1 MGNTASN
8 TSSESDDDDLKET
21 TVGKTLRKLQKSK
34 AKEHKKELEQNIPK
48 NFTIDRRYVRNF
60 DTQIIH
66 NHGRLYSAVAKQVE
80 GSVHVGDSV
89 YDENGQQGI
98 SNNSIQL
105 AARNFA
111 ESLKAIKN
119 DDQPLLALTRMTHF
133 DMQELRALQGVFDSI
148 ACAEANDNLISA
160 NELFAAIGANRNSLL
175 GKALFRLMDI
185 TRSGQINFR
194 TWVIMLSSLSP
205 EASIDEKIN
214 FAFNLYDDNGDGFID
229 KNDIVHLLTSAI
241 NDLTTDE
248 AKQMI
253 NKAFEQADQD
263 KDSRINISDYKQL
276 ANGSDSFFNAFTIDI
291 PGLLAHYN
299 IISQEEIAHRV
310 HKLKERDLRH
320 DEKINAPS
328 NQAKDKA
335 FMEREEDDL
344 HVVHDVDLL
353 DID

>member
-1 MGNTASN
+1 MGNT
-8 TSSESDDDDLKET
+8 TSSSGSESDDNDIKDPKELRKQQKKREKERK
-21 TVGKTLRKLQKSK
+21 KTLEKQ
-34 AKEHKKELEQNIPK
+34 IPK
-48 NFTIDRRYVRNF
+48 TYTVDHRYVRNF
-60 DTQIIH
+60 DTQIIC
-66 NHGRLYSAVAKQVE
+66 NHGRVHSLTKQVD
-80 GSVHVGDSV
+80 GSIHIGDSV
-89 YDENGQQGI
+89 YDEDGRSNM
-98 SNNSIQL
+98 SNNSIKI

-111 ESLKAIKN
+111 ESLKVIQN

-133 DMQELRALQGVFDSI
+133 DMQELRALQSVFDSI

-160 NELFAAIGANRNSLL
+160 NELFAAIGANKNSLL

-194 TWVIMLSSLSP
+194 TWVVMLSALSP
-205 EASIDEKIN
+205 EALIDEKIK

-241 NDLTTDE
+241 ADLTVEE
-248 AKQMI
+248 AKIMI

-263 KDSRINISDYKQL
+263 KDSRINISDYQQL
-276 ANGSDSFFNAFTIDI
+276 ANGSDSFFHAFTIDI
-291 PGLLAHYN
+291 AGLLAHYN

-344 HVVHDVDLL
+344 QVVFDVDLL